1 MEEDFKQRPSKILK
15 IAIFGPEST
24 GKTTLAKQLAKHF
37 KTTWVAEFAREYLE
51 EKLQKTQEVCT
62 EQDMLPIAAGQI
74 LSENKKLES
83 ANGYLFCDT
92 NLLVTKIFSEINYK
106 KCNPILNQAAIEHQ
120 YDLTILTDIDMP
132 WEKDTIRD
140 SAKSRDENFVYFEK
154 TLQEYNIPYL
164 KIAGNKEERLQKAID
179 IITRLKKTKKLNF
192 SSHDFVQIEQ
202 QGISIHN
209 IQQHLNFFENGIPKM
224 ILQKPATIKNGI
236 SIFTE
241 EELKEKVALFE
252 IKKSN
257 LTLEK
262 FVPASGAASRMFQ
275 FLDDFLNRFKPENET
290 INGYINKNNAT
301 PLSLFLAGM
310 EKFPFFEEIDITLN
324 TNFPDFASWE
334 KDKKN
339 YFFIQYLLQSEYF
352 DFGNKP
358 KGILPFHKYKT
369 HIATAIEEHYKESL
383 AYTFNLKT
391 ANLHFTITDT
401 HQIFFENTIEKIKS
415 RLGNLLPIAINFSY
429 QSAKTNTIAVDMK
442 NEPLRNSASKL
453 LFRPGGHGAL
463 IKNLNKLESDL
474 IFIKNIDNVSKNQS
488 DTLTFYKK
496 ALAGI
501 LLELQEKT
509 FNYLTQIDNNTISEK
524 EIPEI
529 VFYAK
534 NKLNCVIKK
543 SFDKYTFHNKL
554 LFLKKILHKPIRVC
568 GMVKNENEPGGGP
581 FWVYNSSG
589 KLSLQIVEMSQV
601 DIYNKNQIAIMNKAT
616 HFNPVDIV
624 CGIKDYNNKKFNLT
638 NFIDK
643 NSGFIVEKSKNGV
656 DYKAYEL
663 PGLWNGGMAK
673 WITIFVE
680 VPLQTF
686 NPVKTVNDLLKPA
699 HQEML

>member
-1 MEEDFKQRPSKILK
+1 
-15 IAIFGPEST
+15 
-24 GKTTLAKQLAKHF
+24 
-37 KTTWVAEFAREYLE
+37 
-51 EKLQKTQEVCT
+51 
-62 EQDMLPIAAGQI
+62 
-74 LSENKKLES
+74 
-83 ANGYLFCDT
+83 
-92 NLLVTKIFSEINYK
+92 
-106 KCNPILNQAAIEHQ
+106 
-120 YDLTILTDIDMP
+120 
-132 WEKDTIRD
+132 
-140 SAKSRDENFVYFEK
+140 
-154 TLQEYNIPYL
+154 
-164 KIAGNKEERLQKAID
+164 
-179 IITRLKKTKKLNF
+179 
-192 SSHDFVQIEQ
+192 
-202 QGISIHN
+202 
-209 IQQHLNFFENGIPKM
+209 
-224 ILQKPATIKNGI
+224 
-236 SIFTE
+236 
-241 EELKEKVALFE
+241 
-252 IKKSN
+252 
-257 LTLEK
+257 
-262 FVPASGAASRMFQ
+262 
-275 FLDDFLNRFKPENET
+275 
-290 INGYINKNNAT
+290 
-301 PLSLFLAGM
+301 
-310 EKFPFFEEIDITLN
+310 
-324 TNFPDFASWE
+324 
-334 KDKKN
+334 
-339 YFFIQYLLQSEYF
+339 
-352 DFGNKP
+352 
-358 KGILPFHKYKT
+358 
-369 HIATAIEEHYKESL
+369 
-383 AYTFNLKT
+383 
-391 ANLHFTITDT
+391 
-401 HQIFFENTIEKIKS
+401 
-415 RLGNLLPIAINFSY
+415 
-429 QSAKTNTIAVDMK
+429 
-442 NEPLRNSASKL
+442 
-453 LFRPGGHGAL
+453 
-463 IKNLNKLESDL
+463 
-474 IFIKNIDNVSKNQS
+474 VSKNQS